1 MNKGNSLISQNFSR
15 SHVQQF
21 TKINVILPL
30 YIHIRSHKT
39 GFGTTFVP
47 QNGTHKKINSTV
59 LRLHRASYI
68 TSVKKNRTGLI
79 SYRKIC

>member
-1 MNKGNSLISQNFSR
+1 MNKGDSLISQNFSR

-21 TKINVILPL
+21 TKINVILLL

-39 GFGTTFVP
+39 GLGTTFVQ
-47 QNGTHKKINSTV
+47 QNGIYKKIDSTV

-68 TSVKKNRTGLI
+68 TSAKTEQV
-79 SYRKIC
+79 